1 MIFIILDILIL
12 ISLILMIIKLIL
24 GPTAW
29 DRVLAFASMSSKISI
44 LSIVYAINKQFY
56 VMIDIIIIFLVLN
69 LWGVVIISR
78 FLERSGKN
86 D

>member
-1 MIFIILDILIL
+1 MIYLILDLLVIV
-12 ISLILMIIKLIL
+12 SLVLMIVKLIL

-44 LSIVYAINKQFY
+44 ISLIYAINKGFF

-78 FLERSGKN
+78 FLERRRK
-86 D
+86 

>member
-1 MIFIILDILIL
+1 MIV
-12 ISLILMIIKLIL
+12 KLII

-29 DRVLAFASMSSKISI
+29 DRVLAFSSMSSKISI
-44 LSIVYAINKQFY
+44 ISLVYAVINNFI

-78 FLERSGKN
+78 FLERGRK
-86 D
+86 

>member
-1 MIFIILDILIL
+1 MIV
-12 ISLILMIIKLIL
+12 KLIL

-29 DRVLAFASMSSKISI
+29 DRVLAFSSMSSKISI
-44 LSIVYAINKQFY
+44 ISLVYAIINNFI

-78 FLERSGKN
+78 FLERGRK
-86 D
+86 

>member
-1 MIFIILDILIL
+1 MIYLILDILIL
-12 ISLILMIIKLIL
+12 LSLFLMVIKLIL

-44 LSIVYAINKQFY
+44 ISLIYAITKGFF

-69 LWGVVIISR
+69 LW
-78 FLERSGKN
+78 E
-86 D
+86 